1 MVPWPGESSGSFH
14 YKILLFPRIALTPA
28 LCSQL
33 FPARLT
39 NQIRESKMRIGAVL
53 VIALTVGACTT
64 PSDVSMP
71 LSSVPDKNAKTI
83 VKETSKGFSVD
94 VAYSR
99 YQFVP
104 ETGAL
109 ITLCRSIALSRARDE
124 ASNRHRAI
132 ETLTDEDVR
141 VSTGRNIINARTAC
155 RAFVEAKWK

>member
-1 MVPWPGESSGSFH
+1 
-14 YKILLFPRIALTPA
+14 
-28 LCSQL
+28 
-33 FPARLT
+33 
-39 NQIRESKMRIGAVL
+39 MRIGVVL

-109 ITLCRSIALSRARDE
+109 ITLCRSIALARARDE
-124 ASNRHRAI
+124 ASSRHRAI
-132 ETLTDEDVR
+132 EALTDEDVR